1 MLDNRLNDIAQLTKM
16 ILRAKV
22 RLETAL
28 LDEMAHGSHDLVLQ
42 AIEDL
47 EATRKTLDVLFYAI
61 STENASNGQ

>member
-1 MLDNRLNDIAQLTKM
+1 MLDNRLNDIAQLTKS

-28 LDEMAHGSHDLVLQ
+28 LQEMAHSSHDLVMQ

-47 EATRKTLDVLFYAI
+47 ELTRKTLDILFYAI
-61 STENASNGQ
+61 STEKASNAV